1 MAGGMH
7 PFGFRFTNIVL
18 HGGVSALAVPVVNH
32 LLGGKAPRLSF
43 LTALLF
49 AVHPIHTEAVS
60 SQRSVTVKNQTSE
73 RAIFKS

>member
-7 PFGFRFTNIVL
+7 PFGFRFTNILL
-18 HGGVSALAVPVVNH
+18 HGAVSALAVPVVNH
-32 LLGGKAPRLSF
+32 LVGGKAPRLSF

-60 SQRSVTVKNQTSE
+60 LQRYV
-73 RAIFKS
+73 AIQN